1 MPNRRLRGSDAAVL
15 PRKRRACRF
24 DELGTSATR
33 DGAFAR
39 EQTFTYGRILYTL
52 FAHVVNHNY
61 FWLLCRSSGPV
72 VSEPFATQVLPQ
84 SLAHAGSAR
93 CILSGAG
100 ASGLVRIG
108 SIRAKSFC
116 CSTLRLWSVLPGGTL
131 AMSVRA
137 QISRRD
143 LLKYL
148 GSAGIGLAVSPILRS
163 DSQTHSPVTFVDVAR
178 SAGIT
183 FQHDDAASS
192 EKYLIETMGSG
203 CGWIDY
209 DQNGLLDLYVVNGA
223 ATRVYSPKRPLSSA
237 LYRNNGDGTFTDVT
251 SKAGVGAEGLFGMG
265 VAVGDYNN
273 DGFPELFVL
282 GYGRCILYH
291 NNGDGTFTD
300 VTTRAGV
307 ENSGRWASSA
317 AWFDYDNAG
326 HLDLVIANYVDWS
339 PERNFYCGDQGPG
352 MRSYCHPDDFRGQPP
367 TLYHN
372 NGDGTFTDVSQHSG
386 LGSKGGNG
394 LGVVT
399 FDYDDDGWQDI
410 FIANDH
416 MPNFLFHN
424 NRDGTFREVG
434 YAAGV
439 AVSADGLF
447 EAGMGTDA
455 ADATGSG
462 RMDLTVTHLDMQLAR
477 FYQNLGDQTFDD
489 ATLRSKIGYA
499 TYHMSGFGTRFMDY
513 DNDGARD
520 LFMANG
526 HVLDN
531 IQRYHADTRYAEPK
545 LMFRNNGHGVFENVS
560 DLLGPDF
567 QLPRVS
573 RGAAAAD
580 FDNDGDLDILV
591 NNNGQ
596 APQLLRND
604 GGNSNHWLQILLI
617 GTKSNRDGVGARV
630 KVSAGNLILHDQRK
644 GGMSY
649 QSAQDPRL
657 HFGLGPHSNVDAIEI
672 FWPSGSV
679 TRLASVKSDQIIAVN
694 EDVGIVERPFPRVP
708 ATRVAEN

>member
-1 MPNRRLRGSDAAVL
+1 MKS
-15 PRKRRACRF
+15 
-24 DELGTSATR
+24 LGN
-33 DGAFAR
+33 
-39 EQTFTYGRILYTL
+39 L
-52 FAHVVNHNY
+52 
-61 FWLLCRSSGPV
+61 
-72 VSEPFATQVLPQ
+72 
-84 SLAHAGSAR
+84 
-93 CILSGAG
+93 
-100 ASGLVRIG
+100 
-108 SIRAKSFC
+108 
-116 CSTLRLWSVLPGGTL
+116 
-131 AMSVRA
+131 
-137 QISRRD
+137 SRRD

-148 GSAGIGLAVSPILRS
+148 GSMGLGLATSPIARFAP
-163 DSQTHSPVTFVDVAR
+163 QPTRPVTFVDVAR
-178 SAGIT
+178 SAEIA
-183 FQHDDAASS
+183 FQHENAASP

-209 DQNGLLDLYVVNGA
+209 DQNGLLDLYLVNGA
-223 ATRVYSPKRPLSSA
+223 ATRVYTPKRTLSSA

-251 SKAGVGAEGLFGMG
+251 RAAGVAAEGLFGMG
-265 VAVGDYNN
+265 VAVGDFDN
-273 DGFPELFVL
+273 DGFPDLFVL

-300 VTTRAGV
+300 VTARAGA
-307 ENSGRWASSA
+307 ENAGRWASSA
-317 AWFDYDNAG
+317 GWFDYDNDG
-326 HLDLVIANYVDWS
+326 RLDLVIANYVDWS

-352 MRSYCHPDDFRGQPP
+352 MRSYCHPDDFHGQPP

-372 NGDGTFTDVSQHSG
+372 NGDGTFTDASKSSG
-386 LGSKGGNG
+386 VGLKGGNG

-399 FDYDDDGWQDI
+399 FDYDNDGWQDI
-410 FIANDH
+410 FVANDH

-439 AVSADGLF
+439 AVSSDGQF

-455 ADATGSG
+455 ADTTGDG
-462 RMDLTVTHLDMQLAR
+462 RMDLMVTHLDMQLAR
-477 FYQNLGDQTFDD
+477 LYQNLGDQTFDD

-499 TYHMSGFGTRFMDY
+499 TYHMSGFGARFMDY

-531 IQRYHADTRYAEPK
+531 IERYHADSRYAEPK
-545 LMFRNNGHGVFENVS
+545 LMFRNNGHGIFENVS

-573 RGAAAAD
+573 RGTAVAD

-591 NNNGQ
+591 NTTGQ

-604 GGNSNHWLQILLI
+604 GGNANHWLEILLI

-630 KVSAGNLILHDQRK
+630 KLSAGDLILYDQRK

-657 HFGLGPHSNVDAIEI
+657 HFGLGLHSNVDAIEI
-672 FWPSGSV
+672 LWPSGSV
-679 TRLASVKSDQIIAVN
+679 TKLANLKSDQTIAVK
-694 EDVGIVERPFPRVP
+694 EGAGIVERPFPRVSP
-708 ATRVAEN
+708 K

>member
-1 MPNRRLRGSDAAVL
+1 M
-15 PRKRRACRF
+15 K
-24 DELGTSATR
+24 
-33 DGAFAR
+33 
-39 EQTFTYGRILYTL
+39 
-52 FAHVVNHNY
+52 
-61 FWLLCRSSGPV
+61 
-72 VSEPFATQVLPQ
+72 
-84 SLAHAGSAR
+84 
-93 CILSGAG
+93 
-100 ASGLVRIG
+100 VR
-108 SIRAKSFC
+108 
-116 CSTLRLWSVLPGGTL
+116 P
-131 AMSVRA
+131 

-143 LLKYL
+143 LLKCL
-148 GSAGIGLAVSPILRS
+148 SSAGIALAVSPILRS
-163 DSQTHSPVTFVDVAR
+163 DSQPHSSVTFVDVAR
-178 SAGIT
+178 SGGIT
-183 FQHDDAASS
+183 FQHDNAAST

-209 DQNGLLDLYVVNGA
+209 DQNGLLDLYLVNGA

-251 SKAGVGAEGLFGMG
+251 GKAGVGAEGLFGMG
-265 VAVGDYNN
+265 MTVGDYDN
-273 DGFPELFVL
+273 DGFPDLFVL

-317 AWFDYDNAG
+317 AWFDYDNDG
-326 HLDLVIANYVDWS
+326 RLDLVIANYVDWS

-372 NGDGTFTDVSQHSG
+372 NGDGTFTDVSKTSG
-386 LGSKGGNG
+386 LGLKGGNG

-477 FYQNLGDQTFDD
+477 FYQNLGDRTFDD
-489 ATLRSKIGYA
+489 ATLRSQIGYA

-573 RGAAAAD
+573 RGAAIAD

-596 APQLLRND
+596 TPQLLRND

-630 KVSAGNLILHDQRK
+630 KVSAGNLILKDQRK

-657 HFGLGPHSNVDAIEI
+657 HFGLGPQSKVDAIEI
-672 FWPSGSV
+672 VWPSGSV
-679 TRLASVKSDQIIAVN
+679 TRLANVKSDQIIAVK
-694 EDVGIVERPFPRVP
+694 EDGGIVERPFPPVP
-708 ATRVAEN
+708 ATRVAEK

>member
-1 MPNRRLRGSDAAVL
+1 MRV
-15 PRKRRACRF
+15 
-24 DELGTSATR
+24 
-33 DGAFAR
+33 
-39 EQTFTYGRILYTL
+39 
-52 FAHVVNHNY
+52 
-61 FWLLCRSSGPV
+61 RS
-72 VSEPFATQVLPQ
+72 
-84 SLAHAGSAR
+84 
-93 CILSGAG
+93 
-100 ASGLVRIG
+100 
-108 SIRAKSFC
+108 
-116 CSTLRLWSVLPGGTL
+116 
-131 AMSVRA
+131 

-143 LLKYL
+143 LLKCL
-148 GSAGIGLAVSPILRS
+148 GSAGIGLAVSPIAPFA
-163 DSQTHSPVTFVDVAR
+163 SQPASPVTFLDVAR
-178 SAGIT
+178 AAGIA
-183 FQHDDAASS
+183 FQHDNAASP

-209 DQNGLLDLYVVNGA
+209 DQNGLLDLYLVNGA

-237 LYRNNGDGTFTDVT
+237 LYRNNGDGTFTDIT
-251 SKAGVGAEGLFGMG
+251 GKAGVGAEGLFGMG
-265 VAVGDYNN
+265 VAVGDYDN
-273 DGFPELFVL
+273 DGFPDLLVL

-300 VTTRAGV
+300 VTLRAGV
-307 ENSGRWASSA
+307 ENAGRWASSA
-317 AWFDYDNAG
+317 AWFDYDNDG
-326 HLDLVIANYVDWS
+326 RLDLVIANYVDWS

-372 NGDGTFTDVSQHSG
+372 NGDGTFTDVSKSSG
-386 LGSKGGNG
+386 IGIKGGNG

-399 FDYDDDGWQDI
+399 FDYDNDGWQDI

-489 ATLRSKIGYA
+489 AILRSKIGYA

-531 IQRYHADTRYAEPK
+531 IARYHADTQYAETK
-545 LMFRNNGHGVFENVS
+545 LMFRNNGHGIFENVS

-573 RGAAAAD
+573 RGAAVAD

-604 GGNSNHWLQILLI
+604 GGNTNHWLELLLI

-630 KVSAGNLILHDQRK
+630 KLSAGDLMLYDQRK

-657 HFGLGPHSNVDAIEI
+657 HFGLGPRSNVAAIEI
-672 FWPSGSV
+672 LWPSGNV
-679 TRLASVKSDQIIAVN
+679 TKLTNLKSDQIIAIK
-694 EDVGIVERPFPRVP
+694 EGVGVVERPFPRVP
-708 ATRVAEN
+708 ATRVAGK